1 MSFYSSNISTSVL
14 NPRFHSNNRSE
25 FRFESTDSVYLSNLR
40 LINVGA
46 TVSQGGVDGRATY
59 NFAVGASVV
68 IRNLYLYDNNT
79 VLDSIENFSDY
90 LAFLNYNNSNSENCD
105 VNKSLL
111 RHRQGFVYARVPNQ
125 DQQNPKPILVT
136 EFAPVNTLPN
146 TTFATTPKAFIN
158 LKDYMPLLGKLELL
172 DTSVFKNLRLVIE
185 YDLDGITVG
194 ANVVTGITVPQLVVD
209 QVVNQQVLS
218 GQKFSGVSFN
228 GIERESVVLAQSSAT
243 GKFRLSGF
251 NGKTVVSMLVQ
262 KAPTSLPSERYA
274 THCSVGLID
283 EVDQITVSGSDLFP
297 NGGIRSS
304 TQRLSVLH
312 DSFGVSNTIPCAT
325 GLSMYRAGSFVS
337 DAVEGSGPTYD
348 RISLQ
353 DYLGTIINKKVTS
366 LDLSISR
373 KIDVQAD
380 ALYGQAIRLNVFCQ
394 IAKSIL
400 PTKAGGYIVQY
411 D

>member
-40 LINVGA
+40 LLNVGV
-46 TVSQGGVDGRATY
+46 TVNQASVDARTSY
-59 NFAVGASVV
+59 NFAVGAPVV

-79 VLDSIENFSDY
+79 VLDSIENFADY
-90 LAFLNYNNSNSENCD
+90 LSFLNYNNSNNENCD
-105 VNKSLL
+105 VNKSLI
-111 RHRQGFVYARVPNQ
+111 RHRQGFVYARAPNG
-125 DQQNPKPILVT
+125 DEQNPEPILVT

-146 TTFATTPKAFIN
+146 TTFTTTPKAFIN
-158 LKDYMPLLGKLELL
+158 LKEYMPLLGSLELL

-185 YDLDGITVG
+185 YDLDRILVG
-194 ANVVTGITVPQLVVD
+194 TGSVTGVTAPQLVLD
-209 QVVNQQVLS
+209 QVVNQEVLS
-218 GQKFSGVSFN
+218 GQTFKGVAYN
-228 GIERESVVLAQSSAT
+228 GIERETVVLPQSVAS

-262 KAPTSLPSERYA
+262 KQPTSRPSERYGS
-274 THCSVGLID
+274 HCSVSLIN
-283 EVDQITVSGSDLFP
+283 EVDQITVNGGDLFP

-312 DSFGVSNTIPCAT
+312 DSFGVSNTIPCAV
-325 GLSMYRAGSFVS
+325 GLSMYRSSQFVENAS
-337 DAVEGSGPTYD
+337 SGGDYD
-348 RISLQ
+348 RLGLQ
-353 DYLGTIINKKVTS
+353 DYLGTIINKKITS

-373 KIDVQAD
+373 TIQQD
-380 ALYGQAIRLNVFCQ
+380 AEAVYGQAIRLNVFCQ
-394 IAKSIL
+394 VAKSIL

-411 D
+411 N